1 MRERSGRVHRA
12 TFWAWVAAILGT
24 AAAQS
29 TVHLYV
35 VLDRAMSAAC
45 STSTAPTVSPTRLD
59 RRTRDGS
66 GGRRPSARR
75 PRRQNSASA
84 HCAPDAAD
92 DRRRRTR
99 RTAPGIA
106 HRLARDWRSRHDR
119 GAARG
124 RRRPRGVPR
133 AGDTRSRRLR
143 APRLVLR
150 QFARPTGRRPLR
162 TRTRG
167 PDRRVPDRR
176 QGGVRADRLV
186 ARGAYPLGR
195 GAPAQRRGFGHDRTP
210 SYSEGESTL

>member
-35 VLDRAMSAAC
+35 VLDRSHVGSAFDLDR
-45 STSTAPTVSPTRLD
+45 SNSLPDLVD

-92 DRRRRTR
+92 DRRRCTR
-99 RTAPGIA
+99 MTAPGIA

-150 QFARPTGRRPLR
+150 QFADELDAARFERE
-162 TRTRG
+162 RG
-167 PDRRVPDRR
+167 DPIAEYQIVAKE
-176 QGGVRADRLV
+176 GFELIGWSLV
-186 ARGAYPLGR
+186 ALALWDE
-195 GAPAQRRGFGHDRTP
+195 ALRREARFRIRP
-210 SYSEGESTL
+210 EAVILRR